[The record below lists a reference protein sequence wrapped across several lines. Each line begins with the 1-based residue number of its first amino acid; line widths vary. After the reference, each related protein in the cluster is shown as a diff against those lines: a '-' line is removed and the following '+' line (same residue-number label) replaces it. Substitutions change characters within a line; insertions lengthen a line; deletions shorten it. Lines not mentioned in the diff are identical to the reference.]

1 MAITRAEPITTGVEQ
16 WRLGSPST
24 SVRSSVLAGF
34 GLLVVILAAV
44 VAGSAWQVKSHQ
56 NTLAAMEHHTA
67 IADMLQETQLASGE
81 SVTFLF
87 GYVTTGNELAVPF
100 VRSRV
105 EASQEALEGAAAIER
120 EMGHDHVERMD
131 ELVAKGAY
139 FRGTSNEIIA
149 LRQSGEPDAAAARM
163 QVETPA
169 YQTWILQ
176 LGEATKD
183 EQREVTALKSRADRA
198 GDLAFWLLV
207 LSGAIGGAIGIA
219 ASILIARSILK
230 PLSSLEATARAVGD
244 GNMDARAPV
253 TGPRELAHLG
263 QTLNFMV
270 EKLEQRER
278 ELVRSNDELQQR
290 HRQLVDARA
299 QAATDGLTGL
309 RNHRKFHE
317 RVREE
322 VSHAEAEGGNTG
334 LVMLD
339 LDGFKKI
346 NDSKG
351 HLAGDEILRRVS
363 VVLAEVAGI
372 QHTYR
377 YGGDEFAVL
386 LPGSD
391 REQTAATAEQLRGAV
406 ESRIGG
412 DGLPLTVS
420 LGVAAYPQTAGTA
433 EELIYRADAAMYH
446 AKGAGKNRVAA
457 WGGDGEAVRVSG

>member
-1 MAITRAEPITTGVEQ
+1 
-16 WRLGSPST
+16 
-24 SVRSSVLAGF
+24 
-34 GLLVVILAAV
+34 
-44 VAGSAWQVKSHQ
+44 
-56 NTLAAMEHHTA
+56 
-67 IADMLQETQLASGE
+67 
-81 SVTFLF
+81 
-87 GYVTTGNELAVPF
+87 
-100 VRSRV
+100 
-105 EASQEALEGAAAIER
+105 
-120 EMGHDHVERMD
+120 
-131 ELVAKGAY
+131 
-139 FRGTSNEIIA
+139 
-149 LRQSGEPDAAAARM
+149 
-163 QVETPA
+163 
-169 YQTWILQ
+169 
-176 LGEATKD
+176 
-183 EQREVTALKSRADRA
+183 
-198 GDLAFWLLV
+198 
-207 LSGAIGGAIGIA
+207 
-219 ASILIARSILK
+219 
-230 PLSSLEATARAVGD
+230 
-244 GNMDARAPV
+244 V

-263 QTLNFMV
+263 HTLNFMV

-290 HRQLVDARA
+290 NRQLVDART

-322 VSHAEAEGGNTG
+322 VTHAEAEGGNTG

-346 NDSKG
+346 NDSEG
-351 HLAGDEILRRVS
+351 HLAGDEILRKVS

-391 REQTAATAEQLRGAV
+391 REQTAETAEQMRGAV

-420 LGVAAYPQTAGTA
+420 LGVAAYPETAGSA

-457 WGGDGEAVRVSG
+457 WGGDGEAVQVSS